1 MRQIGGKVFLFWFS
15 FISTLYRECDSF
27 GVEGGGKY
35 GESL

>member
-1 MRQIGGKVFLFWFS
+1 MVVRQIGGKVFLFS